1 MSERKPPSLAAR
13 LSGAAGGATNLQLLL
28 VCFTVLIAMSIA
40 NPRFLSAYNFESMAF
55 FLPELGI
62 LSIAVMISMLTGG
75 IDLSIVGIANLSAIT
90 AGLVFQRM
98 GGPEAGIGTV
108 LIGTAIAL
116 SVGLTAG
123 LVNGLLISRLR
134 ITPILA
140 TLGSGQVFTG
150 LALVLTGG
158 PAIVGFPAGWNA
170 IGNGKLG
177 PVPLPFVIFIAVCVG
192 VWLLLTRSAFGLQ
205 LMLIGTNPRAAVFAG
220 INRARMLV
228 YSYALTGLLSAMA
241 GIILSGR
248 TNAAKS
254 DYGAS
259 YLLQAVLIAVLGG
272 TNPAGGRGNVT
283 GVALAVI
290 SLVMLSSGFQMMRVS
305 NHLID
310 FIWGG
315 FLIVVLALNYLLS
328 NRRES

>member
-1 MSERKPPSLAAR
+1 MTNSSLTAR
-13 LSGAAGGATNLQLLL
+13 LSRAAGGATNLQLLL
-28 VCFTVLIAMSIA
+28 VCIAVLITMSFA
-40 NPRFLSAYNFESMAF
+40 NPRFLNAYNFESMAF

-62 LSIAVMISMLTGG
+62 LSIAVMIAMLTGG
-75 IDLSIVGIANLSAIT
+75 IDLSIVGLANLSAIT
-90 AGLVFQRM
+90 AGLFFQRM
-98 GGPEAGIGTV
+98 GGAEAGIGTV
-108 LIGTAIAL
+108 LIGVAIAL
-116 SVGLTAG
+116 SVGLLGG
-123 LVNGLLISRLR
+123 LINGWLISRLR

-140 TLGSGQVFTG
+140 TLGTGQVFTG

-158 PAIVGFPAGWNA
+158 PAIVGFPAAWNA
-170 IGNGKLG
+170 IGNAKLG
-177 PVPLPFVIFIAVCVG
+177 PIPVPFVIFIAVCVG
-192 VWLLLTRSAFGLQ
+192 VWLLLSRTAFGLQ

-220 INRARMLV
+220 INRARMLM
-228 YSYALTGLLSAMA
+228 YSYALTGLLAAMA

-272 TNPAGGRGNVT
+272 TNPAGGRGNVL
-283 GVALAVI
+283 GVVLALM

-310 FIWGG
+310 FIWGA
-315 FLIVVLALNYLLS
+315 FLIGVLVLNYLLS
-328 NRRES
+328 NRKEG

>member
-1 MSERKPPSLAAR
+1 MTNSSLTAR
-13 LSGAAGGATNLQLLL
+13 LSRAAGGATNLQLAL
-28 VCFTVLIAMSIA
+28 VCIAVLITMSFA
-40 NPRFLSAYNFESMAF
+40 NPRFLNAYNFESMAF

-62 LSIAVMISMLTGG
+62 LSIAVMIAMLTGG
-75 IDLSIVGIANLSAIT
+75 IDLSIVGLANLSAIT
-90 AGLVFQRM
+90 AGLFFQRM
-98 GGPEAGIGTV
+98 GGAEAGIGTV
-108 LIGTAIAL
+108 LIGVAIAL
-116 SVGLTAG
+116 SVGLLGG
-123 LVNGLLISRLR
+123 LINGWLISRLR

-140 TLGSGQVFTG
+140 TLGTGQIFTG

-170 IGNGKLG
+170 IGNAKLG
-177 PVPLPFVIFIAVCVG
+177 PVPVPFVIFVAVCIT
-192 VWLLLTRSAFGLQ
+192 VWLMLTRTALGLQ

-220 INRARMLV
+220 INRARMLM
-228 YSYALTGLLSAMA
+228 YSYALTGLLAAMA

-272 TNPAGGRGNVT
+272 TNPAGGRGNVL
-283 GVALAVI
+283 GVVLALI
-290 SLVMLSSGFQMMRVS
+290 SLVMLSSGMQMMRVS

-310 FIWGG
+310 FIWGA
-315 FLIVVLALNYLLS
+315 FLIGVLVLNYLLS
-328 NRRES
+328 NRREG

>member
-1 MSERKPPSLAAR
+1 MTNSSLTAR
-13 LSGAAGGATNLQLLL
+13 LSRAAGGATNLQLLL
-28 VCFTVLIAMSIA
+28 VCIAVLITMSFA
-40 NPRFLSAYNFESMAF
+40 NPRFLNAYNFESMAF

-62 LSIAVMISMLTGG
+62 LSIAVMIAMLTGG
-75 IDLSIVGIANLSAIT
+75 IDLSIVGLANLSAIT
-90 AGLVFQRM
+90 AGLFFQRM
-98 GGPEAGIGTV
+98 GGAEAGIGTV
-108 LIGTAIAL
+108 LIGVAIAL
-116 SVGLTAG
+116 SVGLLGG
-123 LVNGLLISRLR
+123 LINGWLISRLR

-140 TLGSGQVFTG
+140 TLGTSQVFTG

-158 PAIVGFPAGWNA
+158 PAIVGFPAAWNA
-170 IGNGKLG
+170 IGNAKLG
-177 PVPLPFVIFIAVCVG
+177 PIPVPFVIFIAVCVG
-192 VWLLLTRSAFGLQ
+192 VWLLLSRTAFGLQ

-220 INRARMLV
+220 INRARMLM
-228 YSYALTGLLSAMA
+228 YSYALTGLLAAMA

-272 TNPAGGRGNVT
+272 TNPAGGRGNVL
-283 GVALAVI
+283 GVVLALI

-310 FIWGG
+310 FIWGA
-315 FLIVVLALNYLLS
+315 FLIGVLVLNYLLS
-328 NRRES
+328 NRKEG